1 MSENGAI
8 SEKII
13 LLRTHLVSL
22 QPCRHDIIII
32 LLICILGGNY
42 IKLHHTIRTKN
53 SANNAVT
60 LVIISLQHVVLLPRL
75 L

>member
-1 MSENGAI
+1 MLENGAI
-8 SEKII
+8 SEKNI
-13 LLRTHLVSL
+13 LHRTHLVSL
-22 QPCRHDIIII
+22 QPCQHHNIII
-32 LLICILGGNY
+32 LLNCISGGNY

-53 SANNAVT
+53 SANSAVT